1 MTVSIR
7 WAARVG
13 VLAFSVVGLFVA
25 CSSTPS
31 KADYCGKLKERYD
44 ACPNTGSGSSTT
56 TVGPDGG
63 TTTTTTREP
72 FNQVRCENEHTCLE
86 TVFEGAITSAYL
98 DCASTKD
105 CTVSTSKCD
114 EQAFAAGT
122 HATEA
127 DQCAK
132 KYVECKSGKSSF
144 SDDYCVNVR
153 GMSSDAL
160 AKVMPCFDRPCEQV
174 RDCYKAT
181 LNAFAP
187 TCDL

>member
-1 MTVSIR
+1 MNVSIG
-7 WAARVG
+7 WATRAF
-13 VLAFSVVGLFVA
+13 VLAWLAVGLFAA

-44 ACPNTGSGSSTT
+44 ACPDTGAGSTT
-56 TVGPDGG
+56 TTSGPDGG
-63 TTTTTTREP
+63 TTTTTTRDP

-98 DCASTKD
+98 DCAATKD
-105 CTVSTSKCD
+105 CTVGTSKCD

-127 DQCAK
+127 DVCAK
-132 KYVECKSGKSSF
+132 KYAECKSGKTSF

-153 GMSSDAL
+153 GMNADAL
-160 AKVMPCFDRPCEQV
+160 AKVMPCFERPCEQV

-181 LNAFAP
+181 LSAFAP
-187 TCDL
+187 TCDF